1 MTNSHDSKLNAVLK
15 AIEALT
21 VRTGALK
28 NLASGVG
35 ISPKAKIPQSIRH
48 IAVEG
53 PTPLPSQGNN
63 CFNQNLD
70 GGAATYREPR
80 VSLIEKFDGTRSKF

>member
-1 MTNSHDSKLNAVLK
+1 MIARTR
-15 AIEALT
+15 ALENFASRVGT
-21 VRTGALK
+21 SQGAET
-28 NLASGVG
+28 
-35 ISPKAKIPQSIRH
+35 PQPVQH

-70 GGAATYREPR
+70 GGVAKFKEPKI
-80 VSLIEKFDGTRSKF
+80 SLLEKFDGTRSKF